1 MPNKLQYVELPIIGR
16 EKCSEYYEGINGV
29 SEGKSNISKYVAIIN
44 ILQLGYIQSYSD

>member
-29 SEGKSNISKYVAIIN
+29 SEGKSKYVAFIIP
-44 ILQLGYIQSYSD
+44 LDCKR